1 MDSADMQAEAVRQ
14 ENVHRILEAAERLFK
29 HYGYSKTNVADIAK
43 DLGMSPA
50 NIYRFFSSKAE
61 IHKALANR
69 LLDASRD
76 VAVENAQR
84 PVSAAERLRDHFL
97 QQHKITIDTMLHDD
111 KVHEMVIVAIQEQW
125 SVIEDHIMQMRDIVA
140 GIVREGIAAGEF
152 RAQDADAAAEC
163 LCDSTV
169 TLCHPQIIAECLIEN
184 GRTTPADLVDFA
196 IRALK

>member
-1 MDSADMQAEAVRQ
+1 MDNLDLQAEALRR
-14 ENVHRILEAAERLFK
+14 ENIERILEAAERLFK

-61 IHKALANR
+61 IHRALASK

-76 VAVENAQR
+76 VALENAKR
-84 PVSAAERLRDHFL
+84 TVSVSERVRDHFL
-97 QQHKITIDTMLHDD
+97 QQHKITVDTMLHDD
-111 KVHEMVIVAIQEQW
+111 KVHEMVVVAIQEQW
-125 SVIEDHIMQMRDIVA
+125 SVIEDHIMQMREIVA
-140 GIVREGIAAGEF
+140 GLVREGIAAGEF

-163 LCDSTV
+163 LCDCTV

-184 GRTTPADLVDFA
+184 RRTTPADLVDFA

>member
-1 MDSADMQAEAVRQ
+1 MDSVDMQAEAVRQ
-14 ENVHRILEAAERLFK
+14 ENITRILDAAERLFK

-50 NIYRFFSSKAE
+50 NIYRFFSSKSE
-61 IHKALANR
+61 IHRALADR
-69 LLDASRD
+69 LLNSGRA
-76 VAVENAQR
+76 VALENAAR
-84 PVSAAERLRDHFL
+84 PVSAAERIRDHFL
-97 QQHKITIDTMLHDD
+97 QQHAITVETLLHEN

-125 SVIEDHIMQMRDIVA
+125 SVIEDHIMQMRAIVA
-140 GIVREGIAAGEF
+140 GIIREGIVAGEF

-184 GRTTPADLVDFA
+184 RRTTPADLVDFA

>member
-1 MDSADMQAEAVRQ
+1 MEPADLQAEAVRQ
-14 ENVHRILEAAERLFK
+14 DNSQRILDAAERLFK
-29 HYGYSKTNVADIAK
+29 HYGYAKTNVADIAK

-69 LLDASRD
+69 MLDAGRA
-76 VAVENAQR
+76 VALENAKR
-84 PVSAAERLRDHFL
+84 PVSATERLRDHFL
-97 QQHKITIDTMLHDD
+97 QQHAITVETLLHEN
-111 KVHEMVIVAIQEQW
+111 KVHEMVVVAIQEQW
-125 SVIEDHIMQMRDIVA
+125 SVIEDHIVKMREIVA
-140 GIVREGIAAGEF
+140 DVVREGIAAGEF
-152 RAQDADAAAEC
+152 RAQDADIASEC

-184 GRTTPADLVDFA
+184 RRTTPADLVDFA